1 MLTGEQLRAGRAMV
15 GWDQSE
21 LAEKANVSLKTIK
34 RMEATSG
41 QIKARSTSTWSV
53 KNALEIAG
61 IEFLDGGGDWRSRGD
76 GVRFSKDRT
85 AKVRRAVIEAMTGP
99 LDADL
104 QTLAEEDD
112 DFFERPIGEVVEKIM
127 SKMRENL
134 TDELQRIL
142 RRDS

>member
-1 MLTGEQLRAGRAMV
+1 MLTGEQLRAGRAML
-15 GWDQSE
+15 GWDQLE

-41 QIKARSTSTWSV
+41 HINARSTWSV

-61 IEFLDGGGDWRSRGD
+61 IEFLDGDGDWRTRGD
-76 GVRFSKDRT
+76 GVRFCKDRT
-85 AKVRRAVIEAMTGP
+85 AKVRRAIVEAMTTS
-99 LDADL
+99 LDVDL
-104 QTLAEEDD
+104 QMLADDDD
-112 DFFERPIGEVVEKIM
+112 DFFERRIDEIVEKIA
-127 SKMRENL
+127 SKVRGNL

>member
-1 MLTGEQLRAGRAMV
+1 MLTGEQLRAGRAMI

-41 QIKARSTSTWSV
+41 FINARSTWSV

-61 IEFLDGGGDWRSRGD
+61 IEFLDGDGNWRTRGD

-85 AKVRRAVIEAMTGP
+85 AKVRRAVVEAMTGS
-99 LDADL
+99 LDVDL
-104 QTLAEEDD
+104 QMLAEDDD
-112 DFFERPIGEVVEKIM
+112 DFFERPMDEIVEKIA
-127 SKMRENL
+127 SRIRGSL
-134 TDELQRIL
+134 TDQLQRIL